1 MAAKRPDLA
10 FEQQEKQK
18 TVRGAGRGKNPAA
31 NTAYKYRIY
40 PTENQA
46 VLFAKTFGCCR
57 LYWNLRL
64 EDCNWAWRQYGV
76 HIYPEPR
83 DYREDD
89 RYAFMKEI
97 DQQALQNVKLDQQQ
111 AWKNHWKNPGHYACP
126 QKKKRHGLAGSYTT
140 NAHYYQKKNE
150 QGEVYEASDI
160 EIDYKA
166 STIKLPK
173 TGAVKA
179 VIHRKLPAGAIIK
192 SATVSRDSAGR
203 FFVSIG
209 FYDPELAR
217 IQRENSIRT
226 QDWQTIRCTGLDYSS
241 AQLYYN
247 ELGLT
252 PGAIKQYAKHQKML
266 ARRQRQ
272 LSRKQKGSANYYK
285 KLRQVNKLHRKI
297 ANCRID
303 FLHKL
308 ANALS
313 KTYDVVCVETLSM
326 KAVGNKGF
334 HLGKVTFDNAWGMFT
349 RFLAYK
355 MEREGGVLVKVDQWF
370 ASSKQCSYCGHVLDD
385 LPLNERS
392 WICPECGTRHH
403 RDRNAAWNIL
413 VEGVRMLV
421 DGEVEWDGTP
431 DVGGRSSY
439 FEACM
444 SNERIERLNER
455 ARKKGKP
462 VKDLVEVPTRFYGCL
477 PAGASCFVSAGGTPV
492 TEGPQGLEGM
502 PVGGQCCSLLS
513 GGSV

>member
-209 FYDPELAR
+209 FFDPELSR
-217 IQRENSIRT
+217 IQKESGIASQDRRT
-226 QDWQTIRCTGLDYSS
+226 IACTGLDYSS
-241 AQLYYN
+241 VKLYYN
-247 ELGLT
+247 ELGMT
-252 PGAIKQYAKHQKML
+252 PGVIKQYAKHQKML

-272 LSRKQKGSANYYK
+272 LSRKKKGSANYYK

-297 ANCRID
+297 ANSRID

-308 ANALS
+308 AHALS
-313 KTYDVVCVETLSM
+313 KTFDVVCIEDLNM
-326 KAVGNKGF
+326 KAIGNKDF
-334 HLGKVTFDNAWGMFT
+334 HLGKATFDNAWGMFT

-355 MEREGGVLVKVDQWF
+355 LEREGGILVKINKWF
-370 ASSKQCSYCGHVLDD
+370 PSSKQCSCCGHVYDD
-385 LPLNERS
+385 LTLNERE
-392 WICPECGTRHH
+392 WTCPKCGTHHH
-403 RDRNAAWNIL
+403 RDKNAAWNIL

-421 DGEVEWDGTP
+421 DSEVEWESMPADLGKSAYAETC
-431 DVGGRSSY
+431 RKN
-439 FEACM
+439 A
-444 SNERIERLNER
+444 RIKKSNER
-455 ARKKGKP
+455 ARKAGKP
-462 VKDLVEVPTRFYGCL
+462 EKPLIEEPARIYSCL
-477 PAGASCFVSAGGTPV
+477 PAKASCFTSAGGTPV
-492 TEGPQGLEGM
+492 TERPKSLSGM
-502 PVGGQCCSLLS
+502 PVGDRCRLESA
-513 GGSV
+513 GGTD